1 MATTKQR
8 KAIAKTIERLGN
20 NQPVIMGEVMLEAGY
35 SKAMANNPQQLTTSK
50 AWNETM
56 KGIDWGKQLRQV
68 EEMGDS
74 ELNED
79 KDNCLKAKDML
90 FKIGDKYPKGET
102 KIIGIFNKIE
112 AISDNSGNNNEQK
125 GA

>member
-1 MATTKQR
+1 MATARQQRAITKTLE
-8 KAIAKTIERLGN
+8 KLGKK
-20 NQPVIMGEVMLEAGY
+20 QPINMGEIMLESGY
-35 SKAMANNPQQLTTSK
+35 TKSMAKNPQVLTTSK

-56 KGIDWGKQLRQV
+56 KGINWGKQLAQV
-68 EEMGDS
+68 EQMGDI

-90 FKIGDKYPKGET
+90 FKLGDKYPKGET

-112 AISDNSGNNNEQK
+112 QISD
-125 GA
+125 